1 MLKGTNFIG
10 FERSAKG
17 DKKTK
22 VFSTLNKQ
30 ELDQEFVTATDEEID
45 AAIAK
50 AKSAFKQLKKISDI
64 KRASFLEAIADEI
77 EQHAEENIKM
87 AMEESGL
94 PEGRLKGETGR
105 TVGQLRFFAQIV
117 REGSYM
123 QSIIDVAQ
131 PERQPLAKPGLRTRN
146 LPLGPVAIFAASN
159 FPFAFS
165 TAGGDT
171 ASALAAGC
179 PVILKAHPAH
189 LGTNEL
195 ISGCISRAAEKTN
208 MPDGIFSSL
217 NGDGAELGIK
227 LAKHLGIKAIG
238 FTGSRKAGLALAK
251 IAAERETPIPVYA
264 EMSSVNPVVILPG
277 LLAESAQQTGE
288 KIAGSITLGAGQ
300 FCTNPG
306 LLFCIDNE
314 NTTAFIS
321 ALENTLAKTAPQVM
335 LNKGIAENFYELKN
349 QMNNLAETE
358 TLVAEKDPKEEFK
371 AAPALHKTSAKA
383 FIKNKKMQQEVFG
396 PSSLIVIAENKE
408 DLNAA
413 LESLEGQL
421 TATIFGKENEL
432 SAYAEVIDILTEK
445 VGRIIFN
452 NVPTGVEVSY
462 AMVHGGPYPA
472 TTDARTTSV
481 GGEAIKRFL
490 RPVCFQDFP
499 DEVLPDGLKDKNPDH
514 ILRKVDGKY
523 NSESL

>member
-1 MLKGTNFIG
+1 MFEGANFIG

-17 DKKTK
+17 DKKIK
-22 VFSTLNKQ
+22 VFSTVKR
-30 ELDQEFVTATDEEID
+30 ETLDGEFFAATDDEID
-45 AAIAK
+45 DAVAK
-50 AKSAFKQLKKISDI
+50 AKDAFKQMKKIVDLD
-64 KRASFLEAIADEI
+64 RAQFLEAIADEI

-105 TVGQLRFFAQIV
+105 TVGQLRFFAQIIK
-117 REGSYM
+117 EGSYT
-123 QSIIDVAQ
+123 QSTIDTAEPDRKPV
-131 PERQPLAKPGLRTRN
+131 AKPGMRTRN
-146 LPLGPVAIFAASN
+146 MPLGPVAIFAASN

-171 ASALAAGC
+171 VSALAAGC
-179 PVILKAHPAH
+179 PVIVKAHPAH

-195 ISGCISRAAEKTN
+195 ISACISRAAKRTN

-217 NGDGAELGIK
+217 NGDGPELGIK
-227 LAKHLGIKAIG
+227 LAKHPGIKAIG

-251 IAAERETPIPVYA
+251 IAIERETPIPVYA

-277 LLAESAQQTGE
+277 LLIAHAQQTAE

-306 LLFCIDNE
+306 LLFCINDE
-314 NTTAFIS
+314 NTSSFIS
-321 ALENTLAKTAPQVM
+321 MLQKALACTAPQVM
-335 LNKGIAENFYELKN
+335 LNKGIAENFYSLKKE
-349 QMNNLAETE
+349 MNHQGEME
-358 TLVAEKDPKEEFK
+358 TLVLEEDPKEEFK

-383 FIKNKKMQQEVFG
+383 FIKNKKMQQEIFG
-396 PSSLIVIAENKE
+396 PSSIVVVAENKDE
-408 DLNAA
+408 LIAA

-421 TATIFGKENEL
+421 TATIFANENEL
-432 SAYAEVIDILTEK
+432 SPYTEVMDVLTEK

-462 AMVHGGPYPA
+462 AMIHGGPYPA
-472 TTDARTTSV
+472 TTDARSTSV

-490 RPVCFQDFP
+490 RPVCFQGFP
-499 DEVLPDGLKDKNPDH
+499 NDVLPNGLKDENPNH

-523 NSESL
+523 NTESL